1 MIKERPK
8 NLSPQI
14 RSLNLR
20 QDAQGIVDMNERT
33 MTFPF
38 SSEEPVDMWY
48 GTEILSHS
56 AGAMR
61 SGERQQNLPLLYNHN
76 RDDLLGVVEQI
87 QIGTDSRGYCT
98 VRFGKDDRGE
108 WAMQQANDGVLVNAS
123 FMYRVFK
130 VEEDV
135 ESETYTATDWEP
147 YEVSLVTVP
156 ADPTVGVGRSAGGN
170 DNEVEIVT
178 RQKSLV
184 ANQEPAKAGFFT
196 STEANDPPSKGNDM
210 NIRKHVLL
218 NQADDG
224 SQGSAGGAIVV
235 DENKVRTLGAADER
249 QRISEID
256 AMCAAHN
263 VPAEV
268 RAGLIQ
274 KGASLAEARGAVL
287 DLQLERQ
294 KGAAKLGDGFAPDL
308 SNKERANYSM
318 LRAINAVMNN
328 NWKDAGFEL
337 EVSTD
342 ISKRMGKPTQGFFM
356 PTNIPFA
363 QRSQYAAGALGTG
376 GATVATNLLA
386 GSFIDVLRNQARVLQ
401 LGATVLSGLVGNVDI
416 PRQISQSSTF
426 WVTEG
431 GNLTESEATFDKVS
445 LSLKSIGTYS
455 AITRQMLA
463 QSTPDIEMLARADL
477 IKSLALG
484 VDAAALYGT
493 GSSGQPLG
501 ISNQS
506 GIGSVVGGT
515 NGAQLTIDHLIDLE
529 TQLTSANVDEENLAY
544 LANAK
549 TVGWLKK
556 AKSTTGQY
564 LWTNSPN
571 GQRSMTPGEINGYTV
586 ARSNQARSNL
596 TKGTS
601 SGNCSELYFGNW
613 SELLI
618 GEWGVLEIMPNPYDA
633 TLFKQGGVLLRAM
646 QSLDIAVRHSAS
658 FAVMSDA
665 LTA

>member
-8 NLSPQI
+8 NLSPQL
-14 RSLNLR
+14 RTLNLR
-20 QDAQGIVDMNERT
+20 QDAAGIVDMNART
-33 MTFPF
+33 MRFPF
-38 SSEEPVDMWY
+38 SSEEPCDMWY
-48 GTEILSHS
+48 GTEILSH
-56 AGAMR
+56 APGAMR
-61 SGERQQNLPLLYNHN
+61 NGARQQNMPLLYNHN
-76 RDDLLGVVEQI
+76 RDDLLGVIEQI
-87 QIGTDSRGYCT
+87 DIEGDARGWCT
-98 VRFGKDDRGE
+98 VRFGKDERGE
-108 WAMQQANDGVLVNAS
+108 WALQQADDGILVNAS

-156 ADPTVGVGRSAGGN
+156 ADPTVGVGRSVGESA
-170 DNEVEIVT
+170 NEIEITT
-178 RQKSLV
+178 RQKNLV
-184 ANQEPAKAGFFT
+184 ATTEPASAGFF
-196 STEANDPPSKGNDM
+196 SPEANEDPMKGNGM
-210 NIRKHVLL
+210 NKRNHVFLD
-218 NQADDG
+218 QANDG
-224 SQGSAGGAIVV
+224 SQGSAGGAAVI
-235 DENKVRTLGAADER
+235 DENKVRTLGASDER

-263 VPAEV
+263 VPSEV

-274 KGASLAEARGAVL
+274 KGASIEEARGAVL
-287 DLQLERQ
+287 DIQLERQ

-308 SNKERANYSM
+308 SAKERANYSM

-328 NWKDAGFEL
+328 NWKEAGFEL

-342 ISKRMGKPTQGFFM
+342 ISKRMGKHTQGFYM

-363 QRSQYAAGALGTG
+363 ERAQYAAGALATG

-401 LGATVLSGLVGNVDI
+401 MGATVLSGLVGNVDI

-445 LSLKSIGTYS
+445 LSMKSIGTYS

-506 GIGSVVGGT
+506 GTGSVVGGT

-586 ARSNQARSNL
+586 ARTNQARSNL
-596 TKGTS
+596 TKGS
-601 SGNCSELYFGNW
+601 ASGICSEIYFGNW

-633 TLFKQGGVLLRAM
+633 TLFKQGGILLRAM